1 MASNRDY
8 DLQIE
13 KSSVQSKLNKAIS
26 EAKKTK
32 DERYGKKLH
41 CIPNCKYFY
50 HHEKMASEKQETGK
64 KKEEG
69 GAEQPTS
76 KDIEDGLYKMTDE
89 YKMEM
94 LRQAI
99 KQEEEA
105 VALRVADLKA
115 KGLYQYPVDIS
126 FEYDS
131 E

>member
-1 MASNRDY
+1 MASNQDF

-13 KSSVQSKLNKAIS
+13 NSSVQSKLNKAIN

-41 CIPNCKYFY
+41 CIPKCKYFY
-50 HHEKMASEKQETGK
+50 HHEKMASEEQEMVM
-64 KKEEG
+64 KEEG
-69 GAEQPTS
+69 EAEQPMS
-76 KDIEDGLYKMTDE
+76 KDLEDGLYKMTHE
-89 YKMEM
+89 YEMKM
-94 LRQAI
+94 LREAI
-99 KQEEEA
+99 KKEEEA

>member
-32 DERYGKKLH
+32 DERYGKKLQ

-50 HHEKMASEKQETGK
+50 HHEKMASEKQETV

-69 GAEQPTS
+69 GAEQPMS
-76 KDIEDGLYKMTDE
+76 KDLEDGLYKMTHE
-89 YKMEM
+89 YEMEM
-94 LRQAI
+94 LREAI
-99 KQEEEA
+99 KKEEEA
-105 VALRVADLKA
+105 VALRVTDLKA

>member
-1 MASNRDY
+1 MASDQDF

-13 KSSVQSKLNKAIS
+13 NSSVQSKLNKAIN

-41 CIPNCKYFY
+41 CIPKCKIFY
-50 HHEKMASEKQETGK
+50 HHEKMASEEQEMV

-69 GAEQPTS
+69 EAEQPMS
-76 KDIEDGLYKMTDE
+76 KDLEDGLYKMTHE
-89 YKMEM
+89 YEMKMLCE
-94 LRQAI
+94 AI
-99 KQEEEA
+99 KKEEEA